1 MGEEIGHSRFRTA
14 DFIEFRARLQRETA
28 LLRQWFADDL
38 FAADPCTGGLELEAW
53 LIDGAGRPAPVNVP
67 FLAALAHP
75 LVVPEL
81 ALFNIEIN
89 STPVRLEGGALSVL
103 HAELYR
109 TWQACRTAA
118 AGLGA
123 DALMAGILPS
133 LEERDLN
140 IANMSSLQRYRA
152 LNEQVFRLRHGE
164 PIRLD
169 IRGAEHLELR
179 HDDVML
185 EAGATSLQL
194 HLKVAA
200 HESGRF
206 YNAAKILSAPMVA
219 LAANSPYLF
228 GRDLWDE
235 TRIPLF
241 EQAVSV
247 GASDYSKRVSFGV
260 RYAERSVLEC
270 FEANSDRYPV
280 LLPRLSDEPPEALP
294 HLRLHNGTIWRWNRP
309 LVGFEPDGRPHLRIE
324 HRVAAAGPTPR
335 DAVANA
341 AFFFGLVIALAR
353 SPNPPEASLDFG
365 TARANFYEAARHGL
379 AANVTWLDGQR
390 GSLAELL
397 RGRLLPQAAEGL
409 ALLGTDRAE
418 IAGWLG
424 ILRGRLDSGRN
435 GAAWQRAWVGRHG
448 HDMRALTLACRDR
461 QGRDQPVHEWD
472 V

>member
-1 MGEEIGHSRFRTA
+1 MGEEIGQSRFGTA
-14 DFIEFRARLQRETA
+14 EFVEFRARLQRETA
-28 LLRQWFADDL
+28 LLRQWFADDR
-38 FAADPCTGGLELEAW
+38 FAADRRTGGLELEAW
-53 LIDGAGRPAPVNVP
+53 LIDAAGRPAPVNEQ
-67 FLAALAHP
+67 FLATLAHP

-89 STPVRLEGGALSVL
+89 STPVRLEGNALSAM
-103 HAELYR
+103 HSELLD
-109 TWQACRTAA
+109 TWQRCRAA
-118 AGLGA
+118 ASSLGV
-123 DALMAGILPS
+123 DTLMTGILPS
-133 LEERDLN
+133 LEDRDLTT
-140 IANMSSLQRYRA
+140 ANMSSLQRYRA

-164 PIRLD
+164 PIHLD
-169 IRGAEHLELR
+169 IRGSEHLQLR

-194 HLKVAA
+194 HVKVGAR
-200 HESGRF
+200 ESGRF
-206 YNAAKILSAPMVA
+206 YNASKILSAPMVA

-270 FEANSDRYPV
+270 FEANSDRYPI
-280 LLPRLSDEPPEALP
+280 LLPRLSEEPAEALR

-324 HRVAAAGPTPR
+324 HRVAPAGPTPR

-341 AFFFGLVIALAR
+341 AFYFGLVTALAR
-353 SPNPPEASLDFG
+353 SPEPPEARLDFG
-365 TARANFYEAARHGL
+365 TARANFYEAARYGL
-379 AANVTWLDGQR
+379 AARVTWLDGRR

-397 RGRLLPQAAEGL
+397 RDHLLPQAAEGL
-409 ALLGTDRAE
+409 AQLGVLPTETAE
-418 IAGWLG
+418 WLG
-424 ILRGRLDSGRN
+424 ILRGRLASGRN
-435 GAAWQRAWVGRHG
+435 GAAWQRGWVGRHG
-448 HDMRALTLACRDR
+448 RDMLALTLACRDR
-461 QGRDQPVHEWD
+461 QCQDRPVHEWTL
-472 V
+472 